1 MIIFF
6 ALLLV
11 DPLLLRSITGGGIA
25 PPYVPNLSNEKDSEQ
40 NTNST
45 TYTVPVICNPSR
57 GYRKKGSINEEIIV
71 PCGLVES

>member
-1 MIIFF
+1 MIIF

-25 PPYVPNLSNEKDSEQ
+25 PPYVPNLPNIKDSTQ

-45 TYTVPVICNPSR
+45 TYTVPVMCNPSR
-57 GYRKKGSINEEIIV
+57 GYRKRLNK
-71 PCGLVES
+71 

>member
-11 DPLLLRSITGGGIA
+11 DPLLLGSITGGGIA
-25 PPYVPNLSNEKDSEQ
+25 PPYVPNLSNIKDSTQ

-45 TYTVPVICNPSR
+45 TYTVPVMCNPSR
-57 GYRKKGSINEEIIV
+57 GYKKKAQYMKKKLS
-71 PCGLVES
+71 LWFS